1 MRGSRICRGIA
12 IRPQIPEQVN
22 VLFLTHS
29 FPRSEGDAAGS
40 FILRLAVAL
49 RGEDVNVRVVA
60 PASSG
65 YPSSEEIEG
74 VSVERFRYAPR
85 RYEKLAYTGNMA
97 SDVAS
102 SWTAKFALVGFLGS
116 DFVHAVRARR
126 NFEPEIV
133 HAHWWFPNGVVGT
146 WVGGLAGIPLVT
158 TLHGTDVR
166 LARNVGVAK
175 PLFGHVLKHSAAVTT
190 VSHWLKEETEALVPG
205 VHPTVAPMPVA
216 TDLFGPGGSRDGQRL
231 LFVGRLTAQKGLE
244 HLLHALA
251 AMKSQ
256 ASLDVVGDGPNRV
269 ALEELT
275 QQLGIAPRIRWHGQ
289 LSQSELP
296 GLYQRAAAVVVPSVD
311 EGLGLVAVEALLCE
325 TPVVAF
331 DSGGLRDVVH
341 HDKTGLLVKSG
352 DRGALAR
359 TLDDLLARDGRGTD
373 LGRAGRLY
381 ALSAFAP
388 ESVARRYADIYRQ
401 VLGANAS

>member
-1 MRGSRICRGIA
+1 M
-12 IRPQIPEQVN
+12 N

-49 RGEDVNVRVVA
+49 RGEDVHVRVVA
-60 PASSG
+60 PAAAG
-65 YPSSEEIEG
+65 FPASEEIEG

-97 SDVAS
+97 RDVAT
-102 SWTAKFALVGFLGS
+102 SWSARLALVGFLGC

-126 NFEPEIV
+126 SFEPQVV

-146 WVGGLAGIPLVT
+146 WVGGLARIPLVT

-166 LARNVGVAK
+166 LARTVGVAK
-175 PLFGHVLKHSAAVTT
+175 PMFGHVLRHSAAVTT
-190 VSHWLKEETEALVPG
+190 VSQWLKEETEALVPG
-205 VHPTVAPMPVA
+205 VRATVAPMPVA
-216 TDLFGPGGSRDGQRL
+216 TDLFGPGMTRDGQRL
-231 LFVGRLTAQKGLE
+231 LFVGRLMPQKGVE

-251 AMKSQ
+251 SMKTK
-256 ASLDVVGDGPNRV
+256 ASLDIVGDGPSRSS
-269 ALEELT
+269 LEQLAH
-275 QQLGIAPRIRWHGQ
+275 QLGIAPRIRWHGQ

-296 GLYQRAAAVVVPSVD
+296 SHYQRAAAVVVPSTD

-331 DSGGLRDVVH
+331 DSGGLRDVIQH
-341 HDKTGLLVKSG
+341 NKTGLLVTPG
-352 DRGALAR
+352 DRAALAN
-359 TLDDLLARDGRGTD
+359 TLDDLLARDGRGSE

-388 ESVARRYADIYRQ
+388 ESAARRYAGIYRQ

>member
-1 MRGSRICRGIA
+1 M
-12 IRPQIPEQVN
+12 N

-49 RGEDVNVRVVA
+49 RGENVNVRVVA
-60 PASSG
+60 PAG
-65 YPSSEEIEG
+65 AGLPASEEMEG

-85 RYEKLAYTGNMA
+85 RFEKLAYTGNMA
-97 SDVAS
+97 NDVAS
-102 SWTAKFALVGFLGS
+102 SWTARLALVGFLGS
-116 DFVHAVRARR
+116 DFVHSVRARR
-126 NFEPEIV
+126 SFEPELV

-146 WVGGLAGIPLVT
+146 WVSGLARIPLVT

-166 LARNVGVAK
+166 LARKVGVAK

-190 VSHWLKEETEALVPG
+190 VSKWLKEETEALVPG
-205 VHPTVAPMPVA
+205 VHPSVAPMPVA
-216 TDLFGPGGSRDGQRL
+216 TNLFGPGSSRDGQRL
-231 LFVGRLTAQKGLE
+231 LFVGRLNDQKGAE
-244 HLLHALA
+244 HLVHALA
-251 AMKSQ
+251 TMKTPA
-256 ASLDVVGDGPNRV
+256 ASLDIVGDGPNRE
-269 ALEELT
+269 ALKQLA
-275 QQLGIAPRIRWHGQ
+275 QQLGVASRIRWHGQ

-296 GLYQRAAAVVVPSVD
+296 PLYQRAAAVVIPSID

-331 DSGGLRDVVH
+331 DSGGLRDVIQH
-341 HDKTGLLVKSG
+341 EKTGLLVKPG
-352 DRGALAR
+352 DRAALASA
-359 TLDDLLARDGRGTD
+359 LDNLLARDGRGSQ

-388 ESVARRYADIYRQ
+388 ESAARRYAEIYRR

>member
-1 MRGSRICRGIA
+1 M
-12 IRPQIPEQVN
+12 N

-49 RGEDVNVRVVA
+49 RAEDVNVHVVA
-60 PASSG
+60 PAAAG
-65 YPSSEEIEG
+65 RPASEEIEG
-74 VSVERFRYAPR
+74 VRVERFRYAPR

-126 NFEPEIV
+126 SLEPAVV

-146 WVGGLAGIPLVT
+146 WVGGLAGTPLVT

-166 LARNVGVAK
+166 LARTVGVAK

-190 VSHWLKEETEALVPG
+190 VSQWLKEETEALVPG

-216 TDLFGPGGSRDGQRL
+216 TDLFAPGGSRDGRRL
-231 LFVGRLTAQKGLE
+231 LFVGRLTAQKGVD

-251 AMKSQ
+251 AMKSD
-256 ASLDVVGDGPNRV
+256 ASLDIVGDGPNR
-269 ALEELT
+269 AAFELLA
-275 QQLGIAPRIRWHGQ
+275 QQLGISPRIRWHGQ

-296 GLYQRAAAVVVPSVD
+296 PFYQRASAVVVPSVD

-331 DSGGLRDVVH
+331 DSGGLRDVVQ
-341 HDKTGLLVKSG
+341 HDKTGLLVKPG
-352 DRGALAR
+352 DRVALANA
-359 TLDDLLARDGRGTD
+359 LDDLLARDGRGSD

-388 ESVARRYADIYRQ
+388 ESAARRYAGIYRQ
-401 VLGANAS
+401 VLGAHAS

>member
-1 MRGSRICRGIA
+1 M
-12 IRPQIPEQVN
+12 N

-49 RGEDVNVRVVA
+49 RGENVNVRVVA
-60 PASSG
+60 PAG
-65 YPSSEEIEG
+65 PGLPAEEEMEG
-74 VSVERFRYAPR
+74 ISVERFRYAPR

-97 SDVAS
+97 TDVAS
-102 SWTAKFALVGFLGS
+102 SWTARLALVGFLGS
-116 DFVHAVRARR
+116 DFVRSVRARR
-126 NFEPEIV
+126 SFEPELV

-146 WVGGLAGIPLVT
+146 WVSGLARIPLVT

-166 LARNVGVAK
+166 LARKVGVAK

-190 VSHWLKEETEALVPG
+190 VSRWLKEETEALVPG

-216 TDLFGPGGSRDGQRL
+216 TNLFGPGSSRDGQRL
-231 LFVGRLTAQKGLE
+231 LFVGRLTNQKGAE
-244 HLLHALA
+244 HLLHALSS
-251 AMKSQ
+251 MKTPA
-256 ASLDVVGDGPNRV
+256 ASLDIVGDGPNRE
-269 ALEELT
+269 ALKQLA
-275 QQLGIAPRIRWHGQ
+275 QQLGVASRIRWHGQ
-289 LSQSELP
+289 LSQAELP
-296 GLYQRAAAVVVPSVD
+296 PLYQRAAAVVIPSVD

-331 DSGGLRDVVH
+331 DSGGLRDVIQH
-341 HDKTGLLVKSG
+341 EKTGLLVKPG
-352 DRGALAR
+352 DRAALANA
-359 TLDDLLARDGRGTD
+359 LDDLLARDGRGSQ

-388 ESVARRYADIYRQ
+388 ESAARRYAEIYRQ

>member
-1 MRGSRICRGIA
+1 M
-12 IRPQIPEQVN
+12 N

-49 RGEDVNVRVVA
+49 RGEDIKVRVVA
-60 PASSG
+60 PAG
-65 YPSSEEIEG
+65 PGLPASEEIEG
-74 VSVERFRYAPR
+74 IGVERFRYAPR

-102 SWTAKFALVGFLGS
+102 SWTAKLALVGFLGS

-126 NFEPEIV
+126 SFEPQVV

-146 WVGGLAGIPLVT
+146 WVGGLAHIPLVT

-166 LARNVGVAK
+166 LARTVGVAK

-190 VSHWLKEETEALVPG
+190 VSRWLKEETQSLVPG
-205 VHPTVAPMPVA
+205 VNPTVAPMPVA
-216 TDLFGPGGSRDGQRL
+216 TDLFGPGASRDGNRL
-231 LFVGRLTAQKGLE
+231 LFVGRLNNQKGVE
-244 HLLHALA
+244 HVLHALA
-251 AMKSQ
+251 SMKTP
-256 ASLDVVGDGPNRV
+256 ATLDIVGDGPNRESLKLL
-269 ALEELT
+269 AES
-275 QQLGIAPRIRWHGQ
+275 LGIAPRIRWHGQ
-289 LSQSELP
+289 LSQSALP
-296 GLYQRAAAVVVPSVD
+296 PIYQRAAAVVLPSVD

-331 DSGGLRDVVH
+331 DSGGLRDVIQNE
-341 HDKTGLLVKSG
+341 KTGLLVKPG
-352 DRGALAR
+352 DRAALAAA
-359 TLDDLLARDGRGTD
+359 LDDLLARDGRGSQ
-373 LGRAGRLY
+373 LGKAGRLY

-388 ESVARRYADIYRQ
+388 ESAARRYAEIYRQ

>member
-1 MRGSRICRGIA
+1 M
-12 IRPQIPEQVN
+12 N

-49 RGEDVNVRVVA
+49 RGEDIKVRVVA
-60 PASSG
+60 PAG
-65 YPSSEEIEG
+65 PGLPASEEIEG
-74 VSVERFRYAPR
+74 IGVERFRYAPR

-102 SWTAKFALVGFLGS
+102 SWTAKLALVGFLGS

-126 NFEPEIV
+126 SFEPQVV

-146 WVGGLAGIPLVT
+146 WVGGLAHIPLVT

-166 LARNVGVAK
+166 LARTVGVAK

-190 VSHWLKEETEALVPG
+190 VSRWLKEETQSLVPG
-205 VHPTVAPMPVA
+205 VNPTVAPMPVA
-216 TDLFGPGGSRDGQRL
+216 TGLFGPGASRDGNRL
-231 LFVGRLTAQKGLE
+231 LFVGRLNDQKGVE
-244 HLLHALA
+244 HVLHALA
-251 AMKSQ
+251 SMKTP
-256 ASLDVVGDGPNRV
+256 ATLDIVGDGPNRESLKLL
-269 ALEELT
+269 AES
-275 QQLGIAPRIRWHGQ
+275 LGIAPRIRWHGQ
-289 LSQSELP
+289 LSQSALP
-296 GLYQRAAAVVVPSVD
+296 PIYQRAAAVVLPSVD

-331 DSGGLRDVVH
+331 DSGGLRDVIQNE
-341 HDKTGLLVKSG
+341 KTGLLVKPG
-352 DRGALAR
+352 DRAALAAA
-359 TLDDLLARDGRGTD
+359 LDDLLARDGRGSQ
-373 LGRAGRLY
+373 LGKAGRLY

-388 ESVARRYADIYRQ
+388 ESAARRYAEIYRQ

>member
-1 MRGSRICRGIA
+1 M
-12 IRPQIPEQVN
+12 N

-49 RGEDVNVRVVA
+49 RGEDVKVHVVA
-60 PASSG
+60 PAAAG
-65 YPSSEEIEG
+65 RPASEEIEG
-74 VSVERFRYAPR
+74 VRVDRFRYAPR

-126 NFEPEIV
+126 SFEPAVV

-146 WVGGLAGIPLVT
+146 WVGGLAHIPLVT

-166 LARNVGVAK
+166 LARTVGVAK

-190 VSHWLKEETEALVPG
+190 VSRWLREETEALVPG
-205 VHPTVAPMPVA
+205 VHPEVAPMPVA

-231 LFVGRLTAQKGLE
+231 LFVGRLSTQKGLD

-251 AMKSQ
+251 SMRTQ
-256 ASLDVVGDGPNRV
+256 ASLDVVGDGPNRS
-269 ALEELT
+269 ALEQLS

-296 GLYQRAAAVVVPSVD
+296 PMYQRAAAVVVPSVD

-331 DSGGLRDVVH
+331 DSGGLRDVIQ
-341 HDKTGLLVKSG
+341 HDKTGLLVKPG
-352 DRGALAR
+352 DRAALAKA
-359 TLDDLLARDGRGTD
+359 LDDLLARDGRGSD

-388 ESVARRYADIYRQ
+388 ESAARRYAGIYRQ
-401 VLGANAS
+401 VLGAHAS

>member
-1 MRGSRICRGIA
+1 M
-12 IRPQIPEQVN
+12 N

-49 RGEDVNVRVVA
+49 KGENVNVRVVA
-60 PASSG
+60 PAGPGLPASD
-65 YPSSEEIEG
+65 EIEG
-74 VSVERFRYAPR
+74 ISIERFRYAPR

-97 SDVAS
+97 QDVAS
-102 SWTAKFALVGFLGS
+102 SWTARLALVGFLGS
-116 DFVHAVRARR
+116 DFIHSVRVRR
-126 NFEPEIV
+126 SFEPELV

-146 WVGGLAGIPLVT
+146 WVSGLAHIPLVT

-166 LARNVGVAK
+166 LVRNVGFAK
-175 PLFGHVLKHSAAVTT
+175 PMFAHVLKHSAAVTT
-190 VSHWLKEETEALVPG
+190 VSRWLKDETEVLVPG

-216 TDLFGPGGSRDGQRL
+216 TNLFSPGPSRNGQNL
-231 LFVGRLTAQKGLE
+231 LFVGRLNDQKGAD
-244 HLLHALA
+244 HLVRALA
-251 AMKSQ
+251 AMKTPA
-256 ASLDVVGDGPNRV
+256 ASLDVVGDGPNRE
-269 ALEELT
+269 ALQQLA
-275 QQLGIAPRIRWHGQ
+275 QQLGVSSRIRWRGQ

-296 GLYQRAAAVVVPSVD
+296 SFYQRAAAVVIPSID

-331 DSGGLRDVVH
+331 DSGGLRDVIQH
-341 HDKTGLLVKSG
+341 EKTGLLVKPG
-352 DRGALAR
+352 DSAALANA
-359 TLDDLLARDGRGTD
+359 LDDLLAREGRGGG

-388 ESVARRYADIYRQ
+388 ESAARRYAEIYRQ

>member
-1 MRGSRICRGIA
+1 M
-12 IRPQIPEQVN
+12 N

-60 PASSG
+60 PAAAG
-65 YPSSEEIEG
+65 LPASEEIEG

-85 RYEKLAYTGNMA
+85 RYEKLAYTGHMA
-97 SDVAS
+97 NDVAT

-126 NFEPEIV
+126 TFEPEIV

-146 WVGGLAGIPLVT
+146 WVARLAGLPLVT

-166 LARNVGVAK
+166 LARSVGVAK
-175 PLFGHVLKHSAAVTT
+175 PLFGHVLEHSAAVTT
-190 VSHWLKEETEALVPG
+190 VSRWLKDETEALVPG

-216 TDLFGPGGSRDGQRL
+216 TDLFRPGGSRESQRL
-231 LFVGRLTAQKGLE
+231 LFVGRLSAQKGIE
-244 HLLHALA
+244 HLLHALI
-251 AMKSQ
+251 AMKSK
-256 ASLDVVGDGPNRV
+256 ASLDVVGDGPNRP
-269 ALEELT
+269 ALEQLA
-275 QQLGIAPRIRWHGQ
+275 QQLGIGERIRWHGQ
-289 LSQSELP
+289 LSHPDLP
-296 GLYQRAAAVVVPSVD
+296 RFYQRATAVVVPSID

-331 DSGGLRDVVH
+331 DSGGLSDVIQH
-341 HDKTGLLVKSG
+341 EKTGVLVKPG
-352 DRGALAR
+352 DRAALASA
-359 TLDDLLARDGRGTD
+359 LDDLLARDGRGSD

-388 ESVARRYADIYRQ
+388 ESVARRYAGIYRQ
-401 VLGANAS
+401 VLGPNAA